1 MVETVV
7 ADTAQAWDL
16 YCGAWAWDILWGE
29 VALAA
34 EAQEVLEAEVL
45 EASAADLSAEVVHP
59 DPGSTLE
66 LNI

>member
-34 EAQEVLEAEVL
+34 EAQEVLEA
-45 EASAADLSAEVVHP
+45 SAADLSAEVAHP
-59 DPGSTLE
+59 DPDSTLE
-66 LNI
+66 T

>member
-1 MVETVV
+1 MAETVV

-29 VALAA
+29 VALVA

>member
-29 VALAA
+29 VALVA
-34 EAQEVLEAEVL
+34 EAQEVL